1 MAEEEGG
8 KAFVWEAA
16 FVWVFIG
23 AGTASTIWATH
34 SLNLL
39 IITAGKEV
47 SRADAR
53 MRKSFEGESG

>member
-8 KAFVWEAA
+8 KAFVWESA

-34 SLNLL
+34 SLNL
-39 IITAGKEV
+39 IITNGRKEGFK
-47 SRADAR
+47 SRCKD
-53 MRKSFEGESG
+53 EEEL